1 MTGYVTRLLPADQT
15 IRRTGQPPGRP
26 PGGNV
31 QQWMP
36 RPAPSTP
43 DPSRSC
49 PPGFVRSSL
58 VLRRCVP
65 TPEPLPGGPTAKD
78 IRCHRW
84 RAPTPVLP
92 SHGRLRAPLLRHVQQ
107 VSAAAR
113 RVNRAADGLARRVY
127 RALFGGTGAVSSTV
141 VSRCRE
147 TQGTRFP
154 GKFRGSKPPLP
165 IALLTSAVLS
175 RACRVIFTTVGVYPR
190 AGMP

>member
-1 MTGYVTRLLPADQT
+1 
-15 IRRTGQPPGRP
+15 
-26 PGGNV
+26 
-31 QQWMP
+31 MP

-65 TPEPLPGGPTAKD
+65 APEPLAGGPTAKD

-92 SHGRLRAPLLRHVQQ
+92 SHGRLRVSLLRHVQQ

-127 RALFGGTGAVSSTV
+127 RALFGVIDLRNFDRTTEEQATRQAIALRRWNVSAPYLSP
-141 VSRCRE
+141 SRCARSCL
-147 TQGTRFP
+147 TR
-154 GKFRGSKPPLP
+154 L
-165 IALLTSAVLS
+165 
-175 RACRVIFTTVGVYPR
+175 CRVVVPIEKDALRAWGWVRDAGGVS
-190 AGMP
+190 